1 MIAAFVNVEGQ
12 LYPSFCWLF
21 CLVLCVCSWIFFSC
35 KDVGVNQ
42 ANTLLN
48 QTYVRSM
55 CKCLWVRVCTCTC
68 TLVLLLVCNTTFCE
82 EAQKNKTQQKYG
94 AADNQIC
101 VCVLCFWKVGVD
113 RLVVFIM
120 FFGGE
125 VNWQEPFEW
134 MIFVHHIKGSCTN
147 RRNKGWTSADRS
159 TKATLMLT
167 VPRSL
172 LKSSTMDLTWPTL
185 ENIIAVWCWH
195 KCYCYTQTLVK
206 VSIIAY

>member
-1 MIAAFVNVEGQ
+1 MMDSYTRVFVDCFVW
-12 LYPSFCWLF
+12 C
-21 CLVLCVCSWIFFSC
+21 CVYVCVFMNFLSC
-35 KDVGVNQ
+35 KDGGVNQ
-42 ANTLLN
+42 SNTLLN
-48 QTYVRSM
+48 QTYIRSM
-55 CKCLWVRVCTCTC
+55 CTCLWVRVCTCTC
-68 TLVLLLVCNTTFCE
+68 TCPVASVQYHILWRSTKEQYTTEIWCCR
-82 EAQKNKTQQKYG
+82 QPNL
-94 AADNQIC
+94 C

-185 ENIIAVWCWH
+185 ENIIAVWCWPEG
-195 KCYCYTQTLVK
+195 YRYTK
-206 VSIIAY
+206 HRSR